1 MLDSCT
7 SHYDFII
14 VGAGSAGCVLA
25 NKLSASGRH
34 SVLLLERGDDDGSPL
49 IKMPK
54 GFGALLAG
62 DKYVSRYDVTR
73 TSNEAPREVWL
84 RGKTLGGSSSVNGM
98 LWIRPQP
105 EGFDALVE
113 AGGDEWS
120 WSQMAP
126 YYDALDGRGG
136 NGGTFPITT
145 ITRQYPITDAFVESA
160 HATGL
165 PLHRSMLDMGRK
177 GVGYLHFNIDKKGK
191 RCSASQAF
199 LKPASGRRNLRIE
212 TGILVEKI
220 AFEGRRATSV
230 ICQSKSGSTIYFA
243 HREIILS
250 AGTLESPQVL
260 QRSGIGSPALLQ
272 ELNIAVV
279 QANPSVGANLREH
292 LLLGLNFEMK
302 SKENSENHQ
311 YSGMA
316 LARNLLRYFTI
327 GTGPMA
333 KAPCHAA
340 GFISSDAHSDK
351 PDIQF
356 MFNPFSRVENV
367 FCATPGVSIAGYGI
381 YPQSK
386 GNIKIRSVD
395 GSNAPLIRPSYLATE
410 YDRMTSIAA
419 IRYIRKIAAQQTFAS
434 MTVGEGP
441 STIWAQSDDEILD
454 LYLRAGQPGFHA
466 TGTCA
471 MGTSDQTST
480 VDSKT
485 RVHGIA
491 GLRVVDC
498 SIYPQMIGGVTNASV
513 MALAMRAA
521 DLILNELST

>member
-1 MLDSCT
+1 MPT
-7 SHYDFII
+7 SPALHYDFII

-34 SVLLLERGDDDGSPL
+34 SVLLLEQGNGDDSPL

-73 TSNEAPREVWL
+73 TSNEAPSEVWL

-105 EGFDALVE
+105 EGFDALAD
-113 AGGDEWS
+113 AGGDQWS
-120 WSQMAP
+120 WSQMEP

-145 ITRQYPITDAFVESA
+145 IGRQYPITHAFVESA

-165 PLHRSMLDMGRK
+165 PLHRSMLDMGGK
-177 GVGYLHFNIDKKGK
+177 GVGYMHFNIDKKGK

-199 LKPASGRRNLRIE
+199 LRPASGRSNLRIE

-220 AFEGRRATSV
+220 AFEGRRAASV
-230 ICQSKSGSTIYFA
+230 ICQSKSGLTTYFA
-243 HREIILS
+243 RRDIILS

-260 QRSGIGSPALLQ
+260 QRSGIGPPALLQ
-272 ELNIAVV
+272 ELNIATVH
-279 QANPSVGANLREH
+279 ANPSVGVNLREH
-292 LLLGLNFEMK
+292 LLLGLNFETK
-302 SKENSENHQ
+302 SKKNSENHE
-311 YSGMA
+311 YSGVS
-316 LARNLLRYFTI
+316 LARNLLRYFAT

-340 GFISSDAHSDK
+340 GFISSDERSDK

-356 MFNPFSRVENV
+356 MLSPFSRDKNA
-367 FCATPGVSIAGYGI
+367 FCAAPGVSIAGYGI
-381 YPQSK
+381 YPQST
-386 GNIKIRSVD
+386 GDIQIRSTD
-395 GSNAPLIRPSYLATE
+395 GSKAPLIRPSYLAAE
-410 YDRMTSIAA
+410 YDRTTSVAA
-419 IRYIRKIAAQQTFAS
+419 FRYIRKIAAQEPFAS
-434 MTVGEGP
+434 MTLGEGA
-441 STIWAQSDDEILD
+441 STASAQSDEEILD
-454 LYLRAGQPGFHA
+454 LYRRAGQPGFHA

-471 MGTSDQTST
+471 MGANDQTST
-480 VDSKT
+480 VDGKA
-485 RVHGIA
+485 RVHGVA

-521 DLILNELST
+521 DLILEELNA